1 MYRKLAILLF
11 SLSLVLV
18 SSSCGKAPLGPVG
31 LQAENVLAAVRDL
44 NRAYERRDLDSFM
57 EKVSPAYPDR
67 DGFRKAV
74 ENIFLSYQT
83 IKQKVFTNR
92 MEVYVQD
99 KGNIKTAFTWEG
111 EWQTKGGKIVKDG
124 ARSTLVLDKGVFKL
138 MDVEGKNPYLLYEN
152 PVPARQ

>member
-1 MYRKLAILLF
+1 MKRLLTF
-11 SLSLVLV
+11 LSVVCVLSV
-18 SSSCGKAPLGPVG
+18 LSSCGKAALGPVG
-31 LQAENVLAAVRDL
+31 LQGENVLASIRDL
-44 NRAYERRDLDSFM
+44 NKAYERRDLDAFM
-57 EKVSPAYPDR
+57 ELVSPAYPDR
-67 DGFRKAV
+67 EGFRKAV

-92 MEVYVQD
+92 MQVYIQE
-99 KGNIKTAFTWEG
+99 KGNIKAVFTWEG